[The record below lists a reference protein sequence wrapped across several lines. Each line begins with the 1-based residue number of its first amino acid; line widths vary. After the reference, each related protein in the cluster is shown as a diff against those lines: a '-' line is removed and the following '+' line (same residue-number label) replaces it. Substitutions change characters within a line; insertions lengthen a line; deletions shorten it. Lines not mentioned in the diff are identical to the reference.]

1 MPHGR
6 QLRLFLADGTG
17 TGPRFYEIVNRTIQS
32 LAIPAVRIA
41 EAHSSEWSEFQ
52 RPGVYLVYGLT
63 EEGEERLYIGKG
75 ENVGSRVQAHPEKQ
89 PFEVTRLLLFSSK
102 DENLN
107 ASQVG
112 WLESSLVQS
121 VKAAKRIVLT
131 NANSPKPPSL
141 SKAEHATVSEF
152 YEDLELIALTAGFDI
167 FEQPKSESSHASSE
181 HPTFHYSLSSG
192 EVAARLAISDEGYVV
207 LEGSQASATI
217 SDSLS
222 PGYAKMRKQLIDQGV
237 LVPDP
242 ASSHRLVFSKDHVFA
257 APSPA
262 ACMISGSPN
271 SGNVKWKTEEGMEL
285 GTYVESLAE

>member
-1 MPHGR
+1 LGR
-6 QLRLFLADGTG
+6 KGGR
-17 TGPRFYEIVNRTIQS
+17 GPV
-32 LAIPAVRIA
+32 A
-41 EAHSSEWSEFQ
+41 EANSPEWPEFQ

-63 EEGEERLYIGKG
+63 EEGEERLYVGKG

-112 WLESSLVQS
+112 WLESSLIQS

-131 NANSPKPPSL
+131 NANSPKLPSL

-152 YEDLELIALTAGFDI
+152 FEDVELIAVTPGFDI
-167 FEQPKSESSHASSE
+167 FEQPRSEFPHAPSG
-181 HPTFHYSLSSG
+181 HPTFHYALSSG
-192 EVAARLAISDEGYVV
+192 EIAARLAISDEGYVV
-207 LEGSQASATI
+207 LEGSQAGATT

-237 LVPDP
+237 LVPGP
-242 ASSHRLVFSKDHVFA
+242 ASPHRLVFSKDHVFA
-257 APSPA
+257 APSPRGLHDFGISEFRELEMENGRGYGAWDLSRNPDRVARAMA
-262 ACMISGSPN
+262 AVRWIDLISLPSTA
-271 SGNVKWKTEEGMEL
+271 SRWIL
-285 GTYVESLAE
+285 